1 MCTASIQYISCF
13 CHCYYHHLPSL
24 SLLLLLLLQYHY
36 HYKHAHHHETIENPN
51 HLNSSTKTSSRNRP
65 SFSMSAFNTVIC
77 IKPKRYAGWIFFRS
91 SCKEGGFSVFLSPM
105 QDSSISVVFDSV
117 VSSLHMQKKELA
129 PISSPKS
136 WRFDLKSRP
145 PKWLKW
151 LKWQSKSISARKPQD
166 SNELRSI
173 WLSSSADFCFPVKQI
188 QSQNAAVVFH
198 KKKHHIAGTLEACS
212 AGTGEFGLKIG
223 VHWAVA
229 GGKWGHFAGFP

>member
-1 MCTASIQYISCF
+1 MYF
-13 CHCYYHHLPSL
+13 YHQCKILL
-24 SLLLLLLLQYHY
+24 SLWFL
-36 HYKHAHHHETIENPN
+36 IVSC
-51 HLNSSTKTSSRNRP
+51 HLC
-65 SFSMSAFNTVIC
+65 IC
-77 IKPKRYAGWIFFRS
+77 K
-91 SCKEGGFSVFLSPM
+91 
-105 QDSSISVVFDSV
+105 
-117 VSSLHMQKKELA
+117 KKELA

-198 KKKHHIAGTLEACS
+198 KKKHHIAGTFRS
-212 AGTGEFGLKIG
+212 MFRGTGEFGLKIG

-229 GGKWGHFAGFP
+229 GANEGILRDFPKPKPPFGVDLGWGRY